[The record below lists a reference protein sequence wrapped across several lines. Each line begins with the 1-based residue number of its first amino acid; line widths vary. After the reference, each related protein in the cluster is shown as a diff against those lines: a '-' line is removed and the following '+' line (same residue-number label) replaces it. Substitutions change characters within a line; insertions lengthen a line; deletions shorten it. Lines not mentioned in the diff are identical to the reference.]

1 MNITQLLK
9 NYETICLSFGSED
22 ETKLKTRLLR
32 LGFKVPE
39 NFRSPVIIHRNG
51 TLSFITGFV
60 SGMFFSQSE
69 GKLKRAGIIKT
80 DYKKLSPEEIKSGW
94 YKARIYYNNV

>member
-9 NYETICLSFGSED
+9 NYEKICLGFESED
-22 ETKLKTRLLR
+22 EVELK
-32 LGFKVPE
+32 K
-39 NFRSPVIIHRNG
+39 RNK

-69 GKLKRAGIIKT
+69 WKLRKSGIFKT
-80 DYKKLSPEEIKSGW
+80 YYKKLSPEEIKSGW
-94 YKARIYYNNV
+94 YKVRKFSID